1 MNFFKKDY
9 LPGLLVAL
17 ILASLAIQLAKL
29 PFLTIMGP
37 LVIAILLGMV
47 WRMIFK
53 ENKKLE
59 PGIQF
64 STKKLL
70 RLGIILLGVQL
81 NLYEIY
87 EAGWRVILL
96 AIFAVVIGFTA
107 VYAFS
112 RLLKVDRKLGILT
125 ACGTAICGAAAIIAT
140 APQIKAKNNDIAIA
154 TGTIALLG
162 TVFTLV
168 YSIGY
173 QYMNFT
179 GNEYGMFAGSTL
191 HEVAHVVAAGAAG
204 GSEAVDL
211 AVLVKLIRVALLVPV
226 IIFIGFLFAKI
237 EKEQSPKRFSLSMVP
252 WFIFGFA
259 IMSTLNTIFQ
269 IPDNIA
275 DRIIDVS
282 YLLMGM
288 AMVGIGLNVQL
299 SSFRSN
305 GVNAL
310 KAGLYGSI
318 ILSVLTFVLIQW
330 IG

>member
-1 MNFFKKDY
+1 
-9 LPGLLVAL
+9 
-17 ILASLAIQLAKL
+17 
-29 PFLTIMGP
+29 
-37 LVIAILLGMV
+37 
-47 WRMIFK
+47 MIFK

-87 EAGWRVILL
+87 EAGWQVILL
-96 AIFAVVIGFTA
+96 AVFAVVIGFTV

-112 RLLKVDRKLGILT
+112 KLLKVDQKLGILT

-140 APQIKAKNNDIAIA
+140 APQIKTKNNDIAIA

-162 TVFTLV
+162 TIFTLV

-179 GNEYGMFAGSTL
+179 ADQYGMFSGSTL

-226 IIFIGFLFAKI
+226 IIFIGFVFAK
-237 EKEQSPKRFSLSMVP
+237 KKKRNHRNVFPYRWCLGLFSDL
-252 WFIFGFA
+252 
-259 IMSTLNTIFQ
+259 
-269 IPDNIA
+269 
-275 DRIIDVS
+275 
-282 YLLMGM
+282 
-288 AMVGIGLNVQL
+288 
-299 SSFRSN
+299 RS
-305 GVNAL
+305 
-310 KAGLYGSI
+310 
-318 ILSVLTFVLIQW
+318 
-330 IG
+330 